1 MEKYRAI
8 HKFFII
14 DADVLILGFDIT
26 YIHSYK
32 EIKKFWLSFIK
43 EFSKADI
50 AYLLGNKIDLTKEY
64 GYDFEDDVKIFAEE
78 NNIKYFPISCATGS
92 RIELFID
99 YLVNEIF
106 KTNIILY

>member
-1 MEKYRAI
+1 L
-8 HKFFII
+8 
-14 DADVLILGFDIT
+14 V
-26 YIHSYK
+26 
-32 EIKKFWLSFIK
+32 
-43 EFSKADI
+43 
-50 AYLLGNKIDLTKEY
+50 KEY
-64 GYDFEDDVKIFAEE
+64 GYDFENDVKIFAEE